1 MAEATDQARQ
11 EVIDA
16 RRALAGEADDLD
28 VATRAALDIPAKVRH
43 NPLRTAGLATGAVFL
58 AAGGPKR
65 VLKAV
70 ERRVAPSRQDRVRSV
85 LPKELDRIVGR
96 LGDDADKVRGQL
108 ESDFVSYLRRE
119 HPQVAPSG
127 RGSFWRT
134 YDTFVG
140 ALGAI
145 AARELAKKIFES
157 PADRARADAIDAEK
171 AAAEARL
178 AAVRIPEQPTG

>member
-16 RRALAGEADDLD
+16 RRALAAEADDLG
-28 VATRAALDIPAKVRH
+28 VATRAALDIPAKVRQ

-58 AAGGPKR
+58 AVGGPKR

-70 ERRVAPSRQDRVRSV
+70 ERRVAPSRADRVKSV
-85 LPKELDRIVGR
+85 LPKEVDRVVSR
-96 LGDDADKVRGQL
+96 LGEDADKVRGQL
-108 ESDFVSYLRRE
+108 ESDFVSYLKRE
-119 HPQVAPSG
+119 HPQAAPSG
-127 RGSFWRT
+127 RSSFWRT

-145 AARELAKKIFES
+145 AARELAKKLFES
-157 PADRARADAIDAEK
+157 PADRARAV
-171 AAAEARL
+171 AAEAEEAAMEARL
-178 AAVRIPEQPTG
+178 GKVQTPEQPAS